1 MTLAV
6 GADPGGAEPH
16 HVVRG
21 GVSEDKGRAVQVDP
35 MKPMLK
41 PLRSKHLKLKCDIM
55 LSTFCF
61 QIQLALLHQG
71 GDGGVGREPG
81 RAMQVDPMKPTL
93 KPPGIK
99 RLKLKCDELV
109 QTLLLTCAAT
119 IR

>member
-1 MTLAV
+1 
-6 GADPGGAEPH
+6 
-16 HVVRG
+16 
-21 GVSEDKGRAVQVDP
+21 